1 MRLRKEIEGKY
12 GQQYNRQYFDL
23 LNMSELSMN
32 RVDTKE
38 KWVETVLLLYII
50 SLDGAARLDKGKQ
63 ATVKLPFQRPV
74 HREEVP

>member
-1 MRLRKEIEGKY
+1 MDLNFFFHLDSGEVKNLVIFSLCVFKPRRMRLRKEIEGKY

-38 KWVETVLLLYII
+38 K
-50 SLDGAARLDKGKQ
+50 
-63 ATVKLPFQRPV
+63 
-74 HREEVP
+74 